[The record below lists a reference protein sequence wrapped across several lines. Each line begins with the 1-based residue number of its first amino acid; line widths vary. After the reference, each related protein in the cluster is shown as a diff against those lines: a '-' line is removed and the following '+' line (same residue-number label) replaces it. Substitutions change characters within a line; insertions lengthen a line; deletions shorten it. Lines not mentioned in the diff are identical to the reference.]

1 METTY
6 CAKRK
11 KKKLNVLKRASGYK
25 TVKNGRLIF
34 CCTCASCG
42 IKKYRF
48 VMKKGN
54 LLARGEADTIAGS
67 ALPDM
72 FVTRGLPFMG
82 EKAVEMTR
90 GQFNKTIT
98 PVIYKYSH
106 CFRV

>member
-1 METTY
+1 M
-6 CAKRK
+6 
-11 KKKLNVLKRASGYK
+11 NHASGYK
-25 TVKNGRLIF
+25 TVKNGRLMF

-72 FVTRGLPFMG
+72 FDTRGLPFMG
-82 EKAVEMTR
+82 EKAVEMSR

>member
-1 METTY
+1 M
-6 CAKRK
+6 
-11 KKKLNVLKRASGYK
+11 
-25 TVKNGRLIF
+25 F

-54 LLARGEADTIAGS
+54 LLARGLADTIAGS
-67 ALPDM
+67 ALPDI
-72 FVTRGLPFMG
+72 VARGLPLMG

>member
-1 METTY
+1 M
-6 CAKRK
+6 
-11 KKKLNVLKRASGYK
+11 
-25 TVKNGRLIF
+25 F

-54 LLARGEADTIAGS
+54 LLARDEADTIAGS

-106 CFRV
+106 CFRVSKQKLHL

>member
-1 METTY
+1 M
-6 CAKRK
+6 
-11 KKKLNVLKRASGYK
+11 NHASGYK
-25 TVKNGRLIF
+25 TVKNGRLMF

-67 ALPDM
+67 SLPDM

-82 EKAVEMTR
+82 EKAVEIA
-90 GQFNKTIT
+90 GVNLIKLL
-98 PVIYKYSH
+98 H
-106 CFRV
+106 L